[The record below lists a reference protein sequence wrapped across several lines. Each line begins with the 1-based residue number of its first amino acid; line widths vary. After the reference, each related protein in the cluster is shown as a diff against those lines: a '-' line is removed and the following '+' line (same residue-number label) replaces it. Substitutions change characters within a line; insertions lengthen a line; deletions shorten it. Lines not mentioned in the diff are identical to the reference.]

1 MKKLILSALSLT
13 FILSAAFFAS
23 GCSKKDT
30 HTHSFTQEIAEDKY
44 LASEAT
50 CTEKARYYYSCK
62 CGEKGTE
69 TFGYGSL
76 LGHELG
82 SWQITKQPTE
92 TEIGS
97 KTRKCTRSGCSYSET
112 KDIPVLPHTHK
123 FTEEIAMSGFLA
135 SAATCTQK
143 ATYYYSCK
151 CGEKGTETFEYG
163 SILEHRFTEKI
174 ATEQFF
180 VSAATCTQK
189 ATYYYSCKC
198 GKKGTET
205 FEYGEYGDHIYVAE
219 WSKDESKHWHASA
232 CGHNVRDGEE
242 PHNFVNN
249 ICTKC
254 EYDRTVNVASITL
267 NKSAITILVG
277 ETTDL
282 IATIL
287 PDNATDKTIV
297 WVSSS
302 PTVATVENGKIT
314 AVAKGT
320 AIITATAGDL
330 SATCSVKVGQEFL
343 FAPVGNNYAV
353 TAYVGDK
360 NIVEVPATYN
370 GKAVTVIGERA
381 FYDCSQITEAVLPDT
396 IKEIGVEAFGY
407 CTSLTK
413 IEIASCTRLKDRAF
427 IGCTALTEIYLPDG
441 LVNIGLTPFA
451 ECTSLEK
458 IQIESGTVSS
468 TLFAGNKYVKEIVL
482 GAGVTEIAQNAFKG
496 CSSLKKLTMP
506 RVNDSEPFNNY
517 YFGIKPIKYTM
528 SGSGSDNLYPEA
540 TKAYTYTDSNGV
552 SHVFG
557 LPLDGTDWYYDGNG
571 VTYNGLYYS
580 YTGEPITVSS
590 WQNWYESTVGVNYKK
605 PKTWSA
611 DFYYTPDTS
620 LKTLIITDQMISVYN
635 DVFTGLGCEIKIKQ
649 KFPVK
654 SVTLVGDSE
663 VYIDE
668 FDFNDYLLKVT
679 YTDGF
684 SEIFP
689 FAVEYLQNDLEEL
702 KTAGEKSLNLNYN
715 GVSEEYK
722 LTLKL
727 HMFSSAYM
735 DDLLV
740 FADGLPKNLMVKG
753 APENTVI
760 SYENNGQTESG
771 DYIVTA
777 TLTKEYYETKIL
789 TATLKIR
796 QEKYNIVY
804 ILGNVATNDNPTE
817 YYYGQPLTLNNPVS
831 KEGEFVAWYTDENY
845 SSVFTGITT
854 TTYGDITL
862 YAKWAAYYNVSGNR
876 ITGLTET
883 GKKLSVIDIPS
894 EIGGVVITSIG
905 SSAFEDCSGLTSVI
919 IHDSVTSIGDWAFHG
934 CSGLT
939 SITMPDSVT
948 SIGNGTFY
956 KCSGLTSITIPD
968 SVTSIGSSAFYGC
981 SSLTSI
987 TIPDSVTSIG
997 DWAFED
1003 CSVLTRVNYS
1013 GTIDQWSEISFG
1025 NTYSNPIT
1033 YAKKL
1038 YINNELITEVN
1049 LTTATKISAYAF
1061 RSCIG
1066 LMSVTIPNSV
1076 TSIGSSAFSGC
1087 SSLTSITIPDG
1098 VTSIGGSAFSGCSK
1112 LTSVTIPDSVTSIGS
1127 SAFYG
1132 CSSLTNIKIPDS
1144 VTSIGDSAF
1153 YSCSSLTD
1161 ITIPEGVTSIGD
1173 SAFRGCSSLTSV
1185 IWNAENCT
1193 AGTFYYPI
1201 FDNCSKL
1208 SSITIGENVKTIPD
1222 YAFSG
1227 CSSLTSITIPDSVT
1241 SIGRYAFSGCSSLT
1255 SVIIPDSVTSIG
1267 SSAFSGCSSLT
1278 SITIPDGVTSIGGS
1292 AFRGC
1297 SSLTSVI
1304 IPDSVTS
1311 IDYYAFSGCS
1321 SLTSVT
1327 IGNSVTSID
1336 YYAFSGCSS
1345 LKTVFYKGTAEQWD
1359 KISIGSY
1366 NGYLTSAD
1374 RYYYSESEPAL
1385 NSDGTAYDGNYWH
1398 YDTDG
1403 VTPVI
1408 WKKEN

>member
-23 GCSKKDT
+23 GCGKKDN

-44 LASEAT
+44 LASNAT
-50 CTEKARYYYSCK
+50 CSEGARYYYSCK

-69 TFGYGSL
+69 TFGYGSP

-82 SWQITKQPTE
+82 SWQIIKQPTE

-97 KTRKCTRSGCSYSET
+97 KTRKCTRSGCSYSKTE
-112 KDIPVLPHTHK
+112 DIPVLPHTHK
-123 FTEEIAMSGFLA
+123 FTEEIAKSDFLA
-135 SAATCTQK
+135 
-143 ATYYYSCK
+143 
-151 CGEKGTETFEYG
+151 
-163 SILEHRFTEKI
+163 
-174 ATEQFF
+174 
-180 VSAATCTQK
+180 SAATCTQK

-413 IEIASCTRLKDRAF
+413 IEIAACTRLKDRAF

-496 CSSLKKLTMP
+496 CSSLEKLTMP

-517 YFGIKPIKYTM
+517 YFGITPIKYTM

-611 DFYYTPDTS
+611 NFYYTPDTP
-620 LKTLIITDQMISVYN
+620 LKTLIITDQMISVYD
-635 DVFTGLGCEIKIKQ
+635 DVFTGLGCQIKIKQ

-702 KTAGEKSLNLNYN
+702 KTAGEKTLNLNYN

-854 TTYGDITL
+854 TTYGDLTL
-862 YAKWAAYYNVSGNR
+862 NAKWSAYYNVSGTC
-876 ITGLTET
+876 ITGLTST

-905 SSAFEDCSGLTSVI
+905 SSAFEDCRGLTSVI
-919 IHDSVTSIGDWAFHG
+919 IHDSVTSIGDRAFYG
-934 CSGLT
+934 
-939 SITMPDSVT
+939 
-948 SIGNGTFY
+948 
-956 KCSGLTSITIPD
+956 CSGLTSITIPD
-968 SVTSIGSSAFYGC
+968 SVTSIESYAFRGC
-981 SSLTSI
+981 SGLTSI
-987 TIPDSVTSIG
+987 MIPDSVTSIG
-997 DWAFED
+997 GGAFND
-1003 CSVLTRVNYS
+1003 C
-1013 GTIDQWSEISFG
+1013 I
-1025 NTYSNPIT
+1025 
-1033 YAKKL
+1033 
-1038 YINNELITEVN
+1038 
-1049 LTTATKISAYAF
+1049 
-1061 RSCIG
+1061 
-1066 LMSVTIPNSV
+1066 
-1076 TSIGSSAFSGC
+1076 
-1087 SSLTSITIPDG
+1087 SLTSITIPDG
-1098 VTSIGGSAFSGCSK
+1098 VTSIGWSAFEGCS
-1112 LTSVTIPDSVTSIGS
+1112 G
-1127 SAFYG
+1127 
-1132 CSSLTNIKIPDS
+1132 
-1144 VTSIGDSAF
+1144 
-1153 YSCSSLTD
+1153 
-1161 ITIPEGVTSIGD
+1161 
-1173 SAFRGCSSLTSV
+1173 
-1185 IWNAENCT
+1185 
-1193 AGTFYYPI
+1193 
-1201 FDNCSKL
+1201 
-1208 SSITIGENVKTIPD
+1208 
-1222 YAFSG
+1222 
-1227 CSSLTSITIPDSVT
+1227 
-1241 SIGRYAFSGCSSLT
+1241 
-1255 SVIIPDSVTSIG
+1255 
-1267 SSAFSGCSSLT
+1267 LT
-1278 SITIPDGVTSIGGS
+1278 SITIPDGVTSIGSS
-1292 AFRGC
+1292 AF
-1297 SSLTSVI
+1297 V
-1304 IPDSVTS
+1304 
-1311 IDYYAFSGCS
+1311 
-1321 SLTSVT
+1321 
-1327 IGNSVTSID
+1327 
-1336 YYAFSGCSS
+1336 
-1345 LKTVFYKGTAEQWD
+1345 
-1359 KISIGSY
+1359 
-1366 NGYLTSAD
+1366 
-1374 RYYYSESEPAL
+1374 
-1385 NSDGTAYDGNYWH
+1385 
-1398 YDTDG
+1398 
-1403 VTPVI
+1403 
-1408 WKKEN
+1408 